1 MILQR
6 AFVRKSALETNY
18 HQISMRM
25 VIYLEVTKI
34 IASDS
39 LKQKFFSNL
48 DQFIVTVDKKSLR
61 KKYFGYFI
69 L

>member
-48 DQFIVTVDKKSLR
+48 DQFIVTVDIKSLR